1 MEEAGLTVDVSTQL
15 ATLIQAALTPPSTT
29 APPLSQED
37 INALISE
44 LQAEGFTLPSGIT
57 ANSPDLLKALLNEVE
72 FNTVSAQL
80 DALTQEITNLFI
92 AEGLLT
98 ESIFNGAI
106 QAGAS
111 LGDAV
116 QAALNAALTTAALS
130 VIFQTSNLGPTAS
143 DELSELLQASLT
155 PSLLVAL
162 GGEAAFN
169 KIVADLAAAGFNVP
183 TNVDP
188 NSPEFIR
195 QLFDAIQAITPPANS
210 AALTTLIFGILTSLN
225 LPQTSIQSFVAA
237 VASGTS
243 LGEAINATFAEV
255 PGDLI
260 NSLNIN
266 LNALPPDVLTAIE
279 NQVGTILSGIPNLTL
294 DQITALAIAIG
305 VAGFISPDQATAIII
320 ALAALQT
327 QGATPSTIG
336 LFISAFQPPKGAEV
350 DTGDPN
356 ETRQLSTMPQ
366 DLVQLFKDTFANL
379 VVNKDDLQHLTSVVT
394 TFADTVVTQKDFYQF
409 SLDFLLGMIDTIL
422 KNFYSRTAETGSQG
436 LAQTPTQIPV

>member
-1 MEEAGLTVDVSTQL
+1 M
-15 ATLIQAALTPPSTT
+15 
-29 APPLSQED
+29 
-37 INALISE
+37 
-44 LQAEGFTLPSGIT
+44 
-57 ANSPDLLKALLNEVE
+57 
-72 FNTVSAQL
+72 
-80 DALTQEITNLFI
+80 
-92 AEGLLT
+92 
-98 ESIFNGAI
+98 
-106 QAGAS
+106 
-111 LGDAV
+111 
-116 QAALNAALTTAALS
+116 
-130 VIFQTSNLGPTAS
+130 
-143 DELSELLQASLT
+143 
-155 PSLLVAL
+155 
-162 GGEAAFN
+162 
-169 KIVADLAAAGFNVP
+169 
-183 TNVDP
+183 
-188 NSPEFIR
+188 
-195 QLFDAIQAITPPANS
+195 
-210 AALTTLIFGILTSLN
+210 
-225 LPQTSIQSFVAA
+225 
-237 VASGTS
+237 
-243 LGEAINATFAEV
+243 